1 METNETFIIN
11 SRPYANTIKFL
22 IGVDFKEVPHKTMQG
37 KNVFLFEDTP
47 LLRETIDSIMKLR
60 KQLNK

>member
-1 METNETFIIN
+1 MEKNTYIIN

-22 IGVDFKEVPHKTMQG
+22 IGVDFKEIPHTTKQG
-37 KNVFLFEDTP
+37 KNVFVFEDSK
-47 LLRETIDSIMKLR
+47 LLRDTINAIMIIR